1 MTAGSAHA
9 LNVSSWESCMTRLAL
24 RREGPSSGVLATRS
38 VEGLGKVA
46 VCALALVACSPTV
59 KVEAPKEPITIN
71 LNVKADVVVTLKET
85 AQEDIQ
91 ANPGVF

>member
-1 MTAGSAHA
+1 
-9 LNVSSWESCMTRLAL
+9 MTRCFRSPSLDHLGRAAVCVLAL
-24 RREGPSSGVLATRS
+24 ELGLA
-38 VEGLGKVA
+38 
-46 VCALALVACSPTV
+46 ACSPTV

-85 AQEDIQ
+85 AREDIQ